1 MTTEGKVSPLPWR
14 VDPQHRADIQTVDG
28 RELAMLWN
36 EEAVGMTL
44 IIRGVMAAKD
54 DADGAANAAFIV
66 RAVNAHDRL
75 VAALEECAESLS
87 FARGR
92 LGMSGHGDRGK
103 LADAPDDIGS
113 DAALN
118 NARAAL
124 AAAKEG

>member
-28 RELAMLWN
+28 RELATLWN

-54 DADGAANAAFIV
+54 DADGAANAAFII

-75 VAALEECAESLS
+75 VAAIERFIAAANDSCDASHGHNDVAAILEYNTAFTELS
-87 FARGR
+87 
-92 LGMSGHGDRGK
+92 
-103 LADAPDDIGS
+103 
-113 DAALN
+113 
-118 NARAAL
+118 AAL
-124 AAAKEG
+124 AAAKEGK

>member
-28 RELAMLWN
+28 RELATLWN

-54 DADGAANAAFIV
+54 DADGAANAAFII

-75 VAALEECAESLS
+75 VAAIERFIAAANDSCDASHGHNDVAAILEYNTAFTELS
-87 FARGR
+87 
-92 LGMSGHGDRGK
+92 
-103 LADAPDDIGS
+103 
-113 DAALN
+113 
-118 NARAAL
+118 AAL
-124 AAAKEG
+124 AAAKGGK